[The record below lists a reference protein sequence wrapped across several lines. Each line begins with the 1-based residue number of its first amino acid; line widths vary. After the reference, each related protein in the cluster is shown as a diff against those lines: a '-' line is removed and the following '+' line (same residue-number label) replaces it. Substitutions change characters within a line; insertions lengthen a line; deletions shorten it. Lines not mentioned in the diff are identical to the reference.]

1 MRYST
6 IGKIDFKDPQIRPL
20 VQEDSK
26 TLQWLFREIPL
37 WVKNPDFDRVDW
49 INKIIKNMWPYL
61 DTAICNAAKTIE
73 KPIIVE
79 QIPKYKIQSVDFETF
94 TLGGVIIECDSKNA
108 ITWIDNPDS
117 PPWYL
122 RQLILKIKA
131 LRGKTLGWQITYIPR
146 SGNDKADNLAKSG
159 VDRSNDLLCIYP

>member
-1 MRYST
+1 
-6 IGKIDFKDPQIRPL
+6 DPQIRPL

-37 WVKNPDFDRVDW
+37 WVKNPDFDRAFPYVWSQVDWINKIIKVDW

-79 QIPKYKIQSVDFETF
+79 QIPKYKIQSVEFETF
-94 TLGGVIIECDSKNA
+94 TLG
-108 ITWIDNPDS
+108 TL
-117 PPWYL
+117 PPTF
-122 RQLILKIKA
+122 Q
-131 LRGKTLGWQITYIPR
+131 G
-146 SGNDKADNLAKSG
+146 
-159 VDRSNDLLCIYP
+159 